1 MPMVFIALPPATWA
15 VTLNEAIFRLALGKL
30 GGVEAVLRSE
40 QPPALPIDVKSS
52 IYIVTVTA
60 LLRDNLGER
69 ERQSG

>member
-1 MPMVFIALPPATWA
+1 MPTVFIALPPATWA
-15 VTLNEAIFRLALGKL
+15 ETLNEAIFRLAIVKL

-60 LLRDNLGER
+60 RRIQVG
-69 ERQSG
+69 GT